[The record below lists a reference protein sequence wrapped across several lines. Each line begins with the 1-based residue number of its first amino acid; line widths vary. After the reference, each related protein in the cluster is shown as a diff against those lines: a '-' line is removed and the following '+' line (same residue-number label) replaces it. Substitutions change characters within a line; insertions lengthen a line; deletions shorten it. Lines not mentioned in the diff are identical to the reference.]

1 MRRDAKRDIQ
11 PIDLTG
17 ANFTGAN
24 LASANLRGAD
34 LTRADLG
41 RADLG
46 RADLTDADLSK
57 LLWPKGMQVPD
68 GWTVD
73 KGSGWLK
80 RADGLSEVTDHYLR

>member
-1 MRRDAKRDIQ
+1 VVVRRDAKRDIQ
-11 PIDLTG
+11 PIDLAG

-41 RADLG
+41 RADL
-46 RADLTDADLSK
+46 TDADLSK
-57 LLWPKGMQVPD
+57 LLWPEGMQVPD

-73 KGSGWLK
+73 KGSGRLK
-80 RADGLSEVTDHYLR
+80 RADGLSEVTDDYLR